1 MNGISE
7 VSDMIDTAAVEKLN
21 ERLNAFTDIDR
32 SASYANGPLAG
43 ITVGVKAN
51 IAVRNM
57 PWTAGMEALRN
68 RIAGEDA
75 AVVASLRG
83 AGAAII
89 GMLNMEEAALGAKTD
104 NPFFGATQN
113 PHQAGYSPGGSS
125 GGSGAAVAAGL
136 CDVALGTDTMGSV
149 RIPAAYCGVYGFKPA
164 QSATSQDGLEI
175 AEASFD
181 CIGPIA
187 RSLDMLETASRI
199 ISRVGEDDAPPG
211 PVATLIE
218 TGVDCELEVIENFR
232 DCLRLCAQPVA
243 TAQLPH
249 PQSRVRFAGFIK
261 VSRAMAEHFADT
273 PPEKLSKNL
282 RKLLTYGPNRS
293 VEDWAE
299 DQRIL
304 DDTDRAL
311 RDIVAQHKYVILPT
325 APQGAF
331 PHSADAP
338 ANQADYTCL
347 ANIANLPAITIPSG
361 FNDAAMPLGLQLI
374 GKTGAEADLFAA
386 ARELDQKLAAYK
398 QPEHYLEH

>member
-1 MNGISE
+1 
-7 VSDMIDTAAVEKLN
+7 MIDIAAIDTLN
-21 ERLNAFTDIDR
+21 KQLNAFTDIDR
-32 SASYANGPLAG
+32 SASYGEGPLAG

-51 IAVRNM
+51 IAVKDM
-57 PWTAGMEALRN
+57 PWTAGMDALRD
-68 RIAGEDA
+68 RIASEDA
-75 AVVASLRG
+75 AVVAALRD
-83 AGAAII
+83 AGAAIT

-113 PHQAGYSPGGSS
+113 PHKAGYSPGGSS

-164 QSATSQDGLEI
+164 QTAISQNGLEL
-175 AEASFD
+175 AEASLD

-187 RSLDMLETASRI
+187 RSLDMLETVSRI
-199 ISRVGEDDAPPG
+199 ISRVGEDDAPGG

-232 DCLRLCAQPVA
+232 DCLRQCEQPVA

-261 VSRAMAEHFADT
+261 VSRALAQHFADT
-273 PPEKLSKNL
+273 PPEKLSINL
-282 RKLLTYGPNRS
+282 RKLLTYGPKRS
-293 VEDWAE
+293 EAQWAE
-299 DQRIL
+299 DLQIL
-304 DDTDRAL
+304 DDTARAL
-311 RDIVAQHKYVILPT
+311 REIVAQQKYIILPT

-331 PHSADAP
+331 AHSADAP

-361 FNDAAMPLGLQLI
+361 FNDAAMPLGVQII
-374 GKTGAEADLFAA
+374 GQEGAEADLFAA
-386 ARELDQKLAAYK
+386 ARELDLKLAAYK
-398 QPEHYLEH
+398 RPEHYLKP